1 MDVATY
7 VAKKLGY
14 EENQIEWKESKS
26 ADRETMLQRGDV
38 DFIAA
43 TYSITP
49 ERQEKVD
56 FAGPYLLAHQDVLL
70 RADDDKI
77 KSPEDLNDAR
87 LCSVTGST
95 SAQNVKE
102 KLAPKAQ
109 LQNYPT
115 YSACLTG
122 LQNGAIDALTTDD
135 SILAGYA
142 SQSQFKGK
150 FKLGGFKMTNENYGI
165 GVKKGSDLK
174 DKINKAL
181 EEMVAD
187 GSWDTAVKENFGPA
201 NYKNE
206 PRRRSAT
213 SRAEAGPDGARRPR
227 GGGGAPGRASLHAE
241 AREIVFDFL
250 QDYDLAGAVWT
261 TVQLAVLSAVG
272 SLIWGTVLAAMRVGP
287 VPLMRGFGTAYVNIV
302 RNIPLTVIILFA
314 SLGLNQTLQITL
326 GGGGDFET
334 INFRLAVLGLTLYT
348 SAFVCEALRS
358 GINTVPVGQAEAA
371 RAIGLSFGQVL
382 RHVVL
387 PQAFRS
393 SVVPLA
399 NVLIALIKN
408 TTVAAAIGVA
418 ETALVMKE
426 MIENEAQLLLISAII
441 ALVFVVLTLPTGLFL
456 GWVGKK
462 VAVKR

>member
-1 MDVATY
+1 VDVATY

-77 KSPEDLNDAR
+77 KSPEDLNNAK

-109 LQNYPT
+109 LQPYPT
-115 YSACLTG
+115 YSACLPG
-122 LQNGAIDALTTDD
+122 LQNGAVDALTTDD

-142 SQSQFKGK
+142 AQDQFKGK
-150 FKLGGFKMTNENYGI
+150 FKLGGFKLTNENYGI

-187 GSWDTAVKENFGPA
+187 GSWDTAVKDNFGPA

-206 PRRRSAT
+206 P
-213 SRAEAGPDGARRPR
+213 
-227 GGGGAPGRASLHAE
+227 APK
-241 AREIVFDFL
+241 I
-250 QDYDLAGAVWT
+250 
-261 TVQLAVLSAVG
+261 
-272 SLIWGTVLAAMRVGP
+272 
-287 VPLMRGFGTAYVNIV
+287 
-302 RNIPLTVIILFA
+302 
-314 SLGLNQTLQITL
+314 
-326 GGGGDFET
+326 GD
-334 INFRLAVLGLTLYT
+334 
-348 SAFVCEALRS
+348 
-358 GINTVPVGQAEAA
+358 
-371 RAIGLSFGQVL
+371 
-382 RHVVL
+382 
-387 PQAFRS
+387 
-393 SVVPLA
+393 
-399 NVLIALIKN
+399 IK
-408 TTVAAAIGVA
+408 
-418 ETALVMKE
+418 
-426 MIENEAQLLLISAII
+426 S
-441 ALVFVVLTLPTGLFL
+441 
-456 GWVGKK
+456 
-462 VAVKR
+462 

>member
-1 MDVATY
+1 MKLRKVTAASATIFALALTATACGGGDGDNESSGGGGKDKITIGIKFDQPGLGQKTPQGYEGFDVDVATY

-77 KSPEDLNDAR
+77 KSPEDLNNAK

-109 LQNYPT
+109 LQPYPT
-115 YSACLTG
+115 YSACLPG
-122 LQNGAIDALTTDD
+122 LQNGAVDALTTDD

-142 SQSQFKGK
+142 AQDQFKGK
-150 FKLGGFKMTNENYGI
+150 FKLGGFKLTNENYGI

-206 PRRRSAT
+206 P
-213 SRAEAGPDGARRPR
+213 
-227 GGGGAPGRASLHAE
+227 APK
-241 AREIVFDFL
+241 I
-250 QDYDLAGAVWT
+250 
-261 TVQLAVLSAVG
+261 
-272 SLIWGTVLAAMRVGP
+272 
-287 VPLMRGFGTAYVNIV
+287 
-302 RNIPLTVIILFA
+302 
-314 SLGLNQTLQITL
+314 
-326 GGGGDFET
+326 GD
-334 INFRLAVLGLTLYT
+334 
-348 SAFVCEALRS
+348 
-358 GINTVPVGQAEAA
+358 
-371 RAIGLSFGQVL
+371 
-382 RHVVL
+382 
-387 PQAFRS
+387 
-393 SVVPLA
+393 
-399 NVLIALIKN
+399 IK
-408 TTVAAAIGVA
+408 
-418 ETALVMKE
+418 
-426 MIENEAQLLLISAII
+426 S
-441 ALVFVVLTLPTGLFL
+441 
-456 GWVGKK
+456 
-462 VAVKR
+462 